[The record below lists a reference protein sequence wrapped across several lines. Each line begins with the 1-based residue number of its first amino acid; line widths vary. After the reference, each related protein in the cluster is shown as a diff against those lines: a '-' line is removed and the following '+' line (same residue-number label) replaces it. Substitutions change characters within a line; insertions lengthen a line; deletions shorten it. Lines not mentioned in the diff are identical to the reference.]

1 MDTTL
6 VATLTARNQ
15 VFWPLH
21 ATSTPAILLAA
32 HPMGG
37 IPDWTIGK
45 KPTSVFRVVLPLLT
59 TTPPRALPAP
69 HRRVVVAIASPTL
82 EEGHAPHD
90 ARAKGARVCSVSRT
104 PGAGHARPDA
114 VAAMPFTA

>member
-1 MDTTL
+1 M
-6 VATLTARNQ
+6 
-15 VFWPLH
+15 
-21 ATSTPAILLAA
+21 ILLA
-32 HPMGG
+32 
-37 IPDWTIGK
+37 DWTIGK

-104 PGAGHARPDA
+104 PGAG
-114 VAAMPFTA
+114 